1 MILCKASPLV
11 HFSIHYDHETPLL
24 TSAIE
29 ALQWLTACHCVSSAE
44 GPEWSK
50 MAANI
55 AKTSTSTLDNPDKYA
70 LSEYTQHL
78 DNSQQEQY

>member
-1 MILCKASPLV
+1 MHGIIAVYGAMPAYRSLAVVDSLSV
-11 HFSIHYDHETPLL
+11 
-24 TSAIE
+24 
-29 ALQWLTACHCVSSAE
+29 CVVCWRA
-44 GPEWSK
+44 PEWSK

-55 AKTSTSTLDNPDKYA
+55 AKTSTSTLNNPDKYA

>member
-1 MILCKASPLV
+1 MAC
-11 HFSIHYDHETPLL
+11 FSYLL
-24 TSAIE
+24 SQHDNADIE

-50 MAANI
+50 MAADI
-55 AKTSTSTLDNPDKYA
+55 AKTSTSTPDNPDKYA

-78 DNSQQEQY
+78 DNSQ